1 MTEEAEDER
10 QDRCRHRRR
19 FGRAEE
25 VAGLVGYLCGEDTGF
40 VTGATFDINGGV
52 FMW

>member
-1 MTEEAEDER
+1 MDPR
-10 QDRCRHRRR
+10 VGR

-40 VTGATFDINGGV
+40 ITGATFDVNGGV
-52 FMW
+52 FMR